1 MAENPHELPPADLAR
16 SQLSAL
22 MDEELAAAE
31 MKLALRRLGKDAD
44 WQQRWE
50 RYHLVRNALQGQLPT
65 ALDLKFAARIQHRIA
80 LEQELELVAL
90 SSARPTPRIYWSVRR
105 WALAASLLLAVTIGL
120 IVTAPNSHLDP
131 SPQAATPLPA
141 SSPQSAQQIA
151 QTAFASADNRAAER
165 LNDYLVNHNNYA
177 SGSSVNGMLPY
188 VRMVGYQTER

>member
-1 MAENPHELPPADLAR
+1 MAENPHELAPADLAR

-65 ALDLKFAARIQHRIA
+65 ALDLQFAARLQRRIA

-90 SSARPTPRIYWSVRR
+90 TSAQPTPRTYWPVRR

-120 IVTAPNSHLDP
+120 IVTAPHLDP

-141 SSPQSAQQIA
+141 SSPQIAQQFA
-151 QTAFASADNRAAER
+151 QTAFASADSGAAAR

>member
-1 MAENPHELPPADLAR
+1 MAENPHELAPADLAR

-65 ALDLKFAARIQHRIA
+65 ALDLQFAARLQRRIA

-90 SSARPTPRIYWSVRR
+90 TSAQPTPRTYWPVRR

-120 IVTAPNSHLDP
+120 IVTAPHLDP
-131 SPQAATPLPA
+131 SPQAATPHPA
-141 SSPQSAQQIA
+141 STPQIAQQYA
-151 QTAFASADNRAAER
+151 QTAFASADSGAAAR